1 MSTIYRIS
9 SQQHSPNI
17 LKQVSTDQ
25 KENVGFEIWSLNFYR
40 QPAFPTP
47 KCQITEDAKNNRR
60 KTEVRTG
67 DRKRPCTRRTR
78 RLPKI
83 SRRMRQGKLQAA
95 LQTRPCCWREKPRPR
110 GTPSS
115 WRPTVPPPY
124 QVLFGFRNP
133 GTNSSERT
141 FHLPLKALWHSLW
154 RGPQAGWNEMFRL
167 RACTL
172 EVSRWA
178 HLP

>member
-17 LKQVSTDQ
+17 LKQVNTDQ

-83 SRRMRQGKLQAA
+83 SQRMRQGKLQAA
-95 LQTRPCCWREKPRPR
+95 LQTRPCCWREKPRSR
-110 GTPSS
+110 GTP
-115 WRPTVPPPY
+115 
-124 QVLFGFRNP
+124 QLK
-133 GTNSSERT
+133 TNSTPALQGSIWVQKPRHQ
-141 FHLPLKALWHSLW
+141 FLRKNISFALKAIWHSLW
-154 RGPQAGWNEMFRL
+154 RGPQAGLSEMFRL

>member
-110 GTPSS
+110 GTPSAEDQQYP
-115 WRPTVPPPY
+115 RPTRFYLGSETQAPIPQKEHFICPWK
-124 QVLFGFRNP
+124 LS
-133 GTNSSERT
+133 GTRFEED
-141 FHLPLKALWHSLW
+141 P
-154 RGPQAGWNEMFRL
+154 RL
-167 RACTL
+167 VGMRCSA
-172 EVSRWA
+172 SGHAR
-178 HLP
+178 